1 MFDNVRKTRQPLDFN
16 RVGPWEPYEG
26 GADREPVNEFVYWN
40 PYVDTQNET
49 WTDPGIRN
57 L

>member
-16 RVGPWEPYEG
+16 RVGPWESAEG
-26 GADREPVNEFVYWN
+26 GADVEPVNEFVYRN

-49 WTDPGIRN
+49 WTVPGIRDS
-57 L
+57 